1 MKALYTKQLYFT
13 EDGNTLSY
21 SFRKAVEEWMEN
33 NNASKYNPIE
43 LGYVM
48 RNELD
53 HVLCGDFC
61 DKAVELQ
68 TDVELSKDVVIE
80 QLSDAVKAVLDDNNS
95 ESGHYWPDI
104 IKKCKQAFEAKKSFD
119 ERDY

>member
-1 MKALYTKQLYFT
+1 MKPLYTKQLQFT
-13 EDGNTLSY
+13 EDGNKLSY
-21 SFRKAVEEWMEN
+21 SFRRAVEEWMEN
-33 NNASKYNPIE
+33 NNTSKYNTIE

-53 HVLCGDFC
+53 HVLCGDFS

-80 QLSDAVKAVLDDNNS
+80 QLSSAVEEVLKDNY
-95 ESGHYWPDI
+95 ECGLYWPDVI
-104 IKKCKQAFEAKKSFD
+104 QKCQRAFQAKKSFD
-119 ERDY
+119 KRTY